1 MKRELITIAGS
12 LGAGKSSTAKKVAQ
26 ALGFRHFS
34 SGDLFRKIAAER
46 GESVEATNL
55 SAEVQ
60 KDIDFKV
67 DNLLK
72 KMGRT
77 EEKLVIDSR
86 MAWHWM
92 PDSFKVF
99 LALDTD
105 SAAERIFNDV
115 QSKRR
120 LSEDASTLSDVR
132 TSIERRFASEQKRYL
147 ALYGVDPTDPNNF
160 DLVINTKENSL
171 DAVVDTVLKAYAV
184 WRESKAHI

>member
-120 LSEDASTLSDVR
+120 ISEDASTLSDVR

-160 DLVINTKENSL
+160 ELVINTKENSL

>member
-26 ALGFRHFS
+26 ELGYRHFS

-72 KMGRT
+72 EMGRT